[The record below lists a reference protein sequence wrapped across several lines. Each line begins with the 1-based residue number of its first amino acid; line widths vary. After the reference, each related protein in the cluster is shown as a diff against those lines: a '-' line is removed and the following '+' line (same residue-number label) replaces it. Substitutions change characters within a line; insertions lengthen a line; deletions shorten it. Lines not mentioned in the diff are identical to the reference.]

1 MKSFIRQLL
10 REEIET
16 MPKKAIV
23 QKFMEFV
30 IDNLGIDGEVNA
42 ILTNDKDGI
51 RTTAVYNNSNSSV
64 TVYIKNRAIVD
75 ILRSLAHEMVHHKQN
90 QRGDLENNPTA
101 GDDGSPEENEANAKA
116 GELIRIFGRQNPEIY
131 ES

>member
-1 MKSFIRQLL
+1 MENNIKQLL
-10 REEIET
+10 REHIET
-16 MPKKAIV
+16 MPKKVIV
-23 QKFMEFV
+23 EKFLDFV
-30 IDNLGIDGEVNA
+30 KDNLGYTKPYK
-42 ILTNDKDGI
+42 LTLTTNKDGI